1 MEQQFNLQVATL
13 IKADGETKELV
24 PNNGKKFTYK
34 EVRNAI
40 GNYIEELIDLRNAI
54 GNYIELI
61 DLRYYT
67 KDKNYK
73 KMQFICDE
81 EGAINGSDF
90 NEKASQLL
98 KEILGPGAQDLY
110 GNIIFLPKK
119 MF

>member
-24 PNNGKKFTYK
+24 PNNGKKFTYE
-34 EVRNAI
+34 EVR
-40 GNYIEELIDLRNAI
+40 DAI

-73 KMQFICDE
+73 KMQFICD
-81 EGAINGSDF
+81 GAIINGSGL

>member
-1 MEQQFNLQVATL
+1 MVQQFNLQVATL

-24 PNNGKKFTYK
+24 PNNGKKFTYE
-34 EVRNAI
+34 EV
-40 GNYIEELIDLRNAI
+40 RNAI

-81 EGAINGSDF
+81 EGAINGSGL

-98 KEILGPGAQDLY
+98 KEILGPDAQDLY

>member
-24 PNNGKKFTYK
+24 PNNGS
-34 EVRNAI
+34 
-40 GNYIEELIDLRNAI
+40 GL
-54 GNYIELI
+54 
-61 DLRYYT
+61 
-67 KDKNYK
+67 
-73 KMQFICDE
+73 
-81 EGAINGSDF
+81 

-98 KEILGPGAQDLY
+98 KEILGPNVQDLY

>member
-1 MEQQFNLQVATL
+1 MEQFNLQVATL
-13 IKADGETKELV
+13 IKADGETKELT
-24 PNNGKKFTYK
+24 PNNGKKFTYE
-34 EVRNAI
+34 EV
-40 GNYIEELIDLRNAI
+40 RNAI

-81 EGAINGSDF
+81 EGAINGSSL

-98 KEILGPGAQDLY
+98 KEILGPTAQDLY

-119 MF
+119 LF

>member
-13 IKADGETKELV
+13 IKADGETKELM
-24 PNNGKKFTYK
+24 PNNGKKFTYE
-34 EVRNAI
+34 EVR
-40 GNYIEELIDLRNAI
+40 DAI

-81 EGAINGSDF
+81 EGAINGSGL

>member
-24 PNNGKKFTYK
+24 PNNGKKFTYE

-40 GNYIEELIDLRNAI
+40 GNY
-54 GNYIELI
+54 NYIELV
-61 DLRYYT
+61 DLQYYYT

-73 KMQFICDE
+73 KMQFICDK
-81 EGAINGSDF
+81 EGAINGSGL